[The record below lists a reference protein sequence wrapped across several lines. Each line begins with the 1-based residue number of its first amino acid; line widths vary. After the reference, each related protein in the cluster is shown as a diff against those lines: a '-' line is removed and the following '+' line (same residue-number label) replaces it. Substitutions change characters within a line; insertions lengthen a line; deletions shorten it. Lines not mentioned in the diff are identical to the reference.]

1 MWQVLFIVWR
11 ESVEALLIIGILYA
25 WLNNKDTNTRSGL
38 PYLWGGVI
46 VGIIIALTLGIALLN
61 FTEILSGEA
70 QTYFQISMV
79 LIAAGLII
87 QTVFWMRKHGN
98 TTKKHIESSLST
110 NYENN
115 NFFGIFILAMLAVA
129 REGSETAIFLYTITI
144 GQHIENLILASI
156 LGFIL
161 AFLSFY
167 LLQLGHKIFAW
178 RYFFQITEIILLLLA
193 GSLLLTGIEK
203 LIDLLFENS
212 DWFSSLEFTSTL
224 TAPLWDT
231 SWLVDDSNI
240 FGKLIATLTG
250 YRAKP
255 ALISVTVY
263 ILYWLILCFT
273 LNRSKNTTTK
283 SKSAI

>member
-25 WLNNKDTNTRSGL
+25 WLKNKNTNTHSGL
-38 PYLWGGVI
+38 LYLWSGVTT
-46 VGIIIALTLGIALLN
+46 GIIIAFILGIALLN
-61 FTEILSGEA
+61 FTEILSGET

-87 QTVFWMRKHGN
+87 QTVFWMRKHGS
-98 TTKKHIESSLST
+98 TTKENIEFSLVT
-110 NYENN
+110 NSKNN
-115 NFFGIFILAMLAVA
+115 NFFGIFLLATLAVA
-129 REGSETAIFLYTITI
+129 REGSETVIFLYSLSI
-144 GQHIENLILASI
+144 GEHIKNLVIPSI
-156 LGFIL
+156 FGFIL

-178 RYFFQITEIILLLLA
+178 RYFFQITEMILLLLA

-203 LIDLLFENS
+203 LINLLFENS
-212 DWFSSLEFTSTL
+212 DWFSSLELASSL
-224 TAPLWDT
+224 TTPLWDS

-240 FGKLIATLTG
+240 FGKLMAALTG

-255 ALISVTVY
+255 ALISVTIY
-263 ILYWLILCFT
+263 ILYWLILYFT
-273 LNRSKNTTTK
+273 LHKSKNTEIKHK
-283 SKSAI
+283 SLI